1 MNTDLESLAYRVLEG
16 EKRAVAAAI
25 RKIEDEAPDALPLL
39 ERLYPHI
46 GNAHRIGI
54 TGPPGAG
61 KSTFTAQ
68 LVKLYRIQ
76 GKTVG
81 VIAADPTSPF
91 SGGAIFGDRL
101 RMNAVSEDPGVF
113 IRSMG
118 TRGNPGGL
126 ARQTAE
132 AADILD
138 ASGKAVIIFET
149 VGVGQIELD
158 IAGAADTVV
167 VITVPGAGDIIQAMK
182 AGLTEIGDIFVVN
195 KADLPGA
202 DIMKAD
208 MELTLS
214 WRSAAQVPRPVVC
227 LTDSKTGK
235 GIEAVFHEIRDHFQ
249 YLKKEGLLQEKRNQR
264 TEKRVRFLVNE
275 HIIGQFWTAE
285 RLKQLKDC
293 IIPHTSPHA
302 IAERLVIKTSDK
314 N

>member
-1 MNTDLESLAYRVLEG
+1 MNTDLESLASRVLEG
-16 EKRAVAAAI
+16 EKRAIAAAI
-25 RKIEDEAPDALPLL
+25 RKIEDEAPDAVSLL

-61 KSTFTAQ
+61 KSTFAAQ
-68 LVKLYRIQ
+68 LVKLYRTH
-76 GKTVG
+76 GNTVG

-138 ASGKAVIIFET
+138 ASGKDAVICET

-158 IAGAADTVV
+158 IASAADTVV
-167 VITVPGAGDIIQAMK
+167 VITVPGAGDIVQAMK
-182 AGLTEIGDIFVVN
+182 AGLTEVGDIFVVN

-202 DIMKAD
+202 NIMKAD
-208 MELTLS
+208 MELMLS
-214 WRSAAQVPRPVVC
+214 WRGTARGPRPGVC

-235 GIEAVFHEIRDHFQ
+235 GIESVFHKIREHFQ
-249 YLKKEGLLQEKRNQR
+249 YLKKEGLLQEKRNQHK
-264 TEKRVRFLVNE
+264 EKRVRFLVNE
-275 HIIGQFWTAE
+275 HIIRQFWTAE
-285 RLKQLKDC
+285 RLKKLKDH
-293 IIPHTSPHA
+293 IIPHTSPRA
-302 IAERLVIKTSDK
+302 IAEMLMNQYIG
-314 N
+314 